1 MEFSRDCGLMIDK
14 FTFFGLEYSNV
25 DMDETVEIMEG
36 YIRDG
41 GPHTIMSTAVELIV
55 KSCRDESLKGTY
67 ANTDILTV
75 DGTVGMWAARL
86 LGHRVKS
93 PVGTA
98 KLMLRFLDVTQG
110 KGYRC
115 YFLGAKPEILEN
127 AVANARRQYPGCVIA
142 GWHHGYFKD
151 DAVVLEDVNRK
162 KPDVV
167 FVAMSSPMKE
177 RIIAQNGFA
186 YHVPVVVGVGGGVD
200 VLAGHTVLAPQW
212 ISAMGMEWFFRL
224 VQEPRRLWK
233 RYLVTNSLFV
243 MLMIRELFLRL
254 FRQKNQGL

>member
-1 MEFSRDCGLMIDK
+1 
-14 FTFFGLEYSNV
+14 
-25 DMDETVEIMEG
+25 
-36 YIRDG
+36 
-41 GPHTIMSTAVELIV
+41 VELIV
-55 KSCRDESLKGTY
+55 KSLDDASLKRTY
-67 ANTDILTV
+67 ENTDILTV

-86 LGHRVKS
+86 LGNPVKS

-98 KLMLRFLDVTQG
+98 KLMLRFLEVTQG

-115 YFLGAKPEILEN
+115 YFLGAKPEVLAKAVEN
-127 AVANARRQYPGCVIA
+127 ARERFPGCSVV

-151 DAVVLEDVNRK
+151 DQPVLEDVRQK

-177 RIIAQNGFA
+177 RIIDQNGST
-186 YHVPVVVGVGGGVD
+186 YSVPVVVGVGGGVD

-212 ISAMGMEWFFRL
+212 VSSIGMEWFFRL

-233 RYLVTNSLFV
+233 RYLTTGSIFIA
-243 MLMIRELFLRL
+243 LMVRELVVKFLWTK
-254 FRQKNQGL
+254 KNKSAK